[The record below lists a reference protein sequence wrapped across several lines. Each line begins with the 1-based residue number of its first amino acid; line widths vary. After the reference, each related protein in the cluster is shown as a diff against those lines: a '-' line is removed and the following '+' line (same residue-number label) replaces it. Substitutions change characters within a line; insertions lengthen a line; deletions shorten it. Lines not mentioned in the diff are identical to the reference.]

1 MPIQVRNCLSIF
13 LLGLYCHNLL
23 AQEDGLVEGSASA
36 QGYLIEQDY
45 SDWYQV
51 EVIVFANKNPAA
63 SDEVWPLA
71 PLQYPARMVSVN
83 SNPTLFSLEQMQDT
97 EAYLALFSETQIEDP
112 GAASNDDFMFE
123 SRNRFKLPKT
133 AETSDA
139 AFDSESGAETEEVD
153 YGQLFVSNAPHPFK
167 PLAKDQRVLN
177 SLARSIS
184 RSSLYQRLYHHA
196 WLQPVES
203 EADAFPVL
211 VQAGHHYD
219 EMYQLDGTITISR
232 SRFLHVDTDLWYTEF
247 MPLYQTGDAPLSTS
261 ANLLPPE
268 LRNRYPEVADW
279 EATRGQNLKVHS
291 HQLKQSRRMR
301 SSTLHFIDHPH
312 FGILIRIEKFEGP
325 VSN

>member
-1 MPIQVRNCLSIF
+1 MQVRNCLSIF
-13 LLGLYCHNLL
+13 LLALYCHNLL
-23 AQEDGLVEGSASA
+23 AQGSLLAEGSLSA
-36 QGYLIEQDY
+36 QGSLIEQDY

-51 EVIVFANKNPAA
+51 EVIVFANKTATA
-63 SDEVWPLA
+63 FDEIWPLT
-71 PLQYPARMVSVN
+71 PLQYPARMVSV
-83 SNPTLFSLEQMQDT
+83 SSSPAPFSLEQMQDT
-97 EAYLALFSETQIEDP
+97 EAYLALFGGTQIDN
-112 GAASNDDFMFE
+112 ARAVSNDDFLFQ
-123 SRNRFKLPKT
+123 SRNRFKVPKT
-133 AETSDA
+133 PTTSEA
-139 AFDSESGAETEEVD
+139 AFDAESGVETEEIN
-153 YGQLFVSNAPHPFK
+153 YEQLFISNAPRPFE
-167 PLAKDQRVLN
+167 PLPFDRRVLN

-184 RSSLYQRLYHHA
+184 RSSLYEPLYHHA

-203 EADAFPVL
+203 EANAFPVL

-247 MPLYQTGDAPLSTS
+247 TPLYQTGDAPLATS
-261 ANLLPPE
+261 ANLLSPE

-279 EATRGQNLKVHS
+279 EAARGQNLKIHS

-312 FGILIRIEKFEGP
+312 FGILIRIERFEAP